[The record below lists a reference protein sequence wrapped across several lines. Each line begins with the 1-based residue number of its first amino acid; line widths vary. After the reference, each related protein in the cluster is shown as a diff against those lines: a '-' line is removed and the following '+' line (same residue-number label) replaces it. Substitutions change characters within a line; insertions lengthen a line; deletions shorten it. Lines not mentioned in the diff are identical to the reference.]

1 MRDPNFSPQKWQLTP
16 FLALS
21 AILHVF
27 ALLFVLMLPKYWLS
41 VIAAIVADHLS
52 IVAAGLLPRC
62 QLLGA
67 NWTQLPAAS
76 GQRGEIAL
84 TIDDGPDPEVT
95 PQVLDILDAYHA
107 KATFFC
113 IGKQAQNYPELC
125 REIVQRGHAV
135 ENHTQHHWHYFSL
148 LINTKRI
155 RAEIAAAQHS
165 LTSITGIQP
174 LFFRPTAGLRNF
186 LLEPILCGLGLQLV
200 SWTRRGFDTREKQP
214 AQVLNKLLK
223 NLKAGDILLLHDGH
237 AARTV
242 EGVPVIVAVL
252 PELLAALK
260 AAKLNSVTL
269 RSAVL

>member
-1 MRDPNFSPQKWQLTP
+1 MENMTSKLKPWRPSF
-16 FLALS
+16 FLAASAVLHVL
-21 AILHVF
+21 AILY
-27 ALLFVLMLPKYWLS
+27 ALMLPQYWLW
-41 VIAAIVADHLS
+41 VIAVIVIDHLS

-62 QLLGA
+62 QLLGV

-76 GQRGEIAL
+76 AQRKEIAL

-95 PQVLDILDAYHA
+95 PQVLDILDAYNA

-113 IGKQAQNYPELC
+113 IGLRAEQYPELC

-148 LINTKRI
+148 LINIKRI
-155 RAEIAAAQHS
+155 RAEIMAAQQS
-165 LTSITGIQP
+165 LTAITGIPP

-186 LLEPILCGLGLQLV
+186 LLDPVLCSLGLRLA
-200 SWTRRGFDTREKQP
+200 SWTRRGFDTREKQS
-214 AQVLNKLLK
+214 ARVLNKLLK

-242 EGVPVIVAVL
+242 EGVPVIVEVL
-252 PELLAALK
+252 PHLLVALK
-260 AAKLNSVTL
+260 VAELNPVTL
-269 RSAVL
+269 RSATL